1 MATTI
6 KSTQLDFD
14 FIKNKLKEKFK
25 EQTEFQ
31 DYNFEA
37 SGLNNLLD
45 VLALNSHFNGLTANF
60 ALNESFINTA
70 QLRSSVVA
78 HAETLGYVPTSY
90 TSSQAKL
97 NLSIL
102 ITTEPRPTS
111 VTLERGAVFTA
122 SVDDVSYT
130 FQTRQNFVA
139 SDDGTGSYEFQTSD
153 GVSQIPV
160 FEGTEKIKTFIVG
173 EKADAQVYV
182 IPDVTMDTSTIR
194 VRVFDTLTGTT
205 FTTYTNIQDAVRVTD
220 DSALFQ
226 IKEVPNGFYE
236 LIFGDGLTTGKT
248 PVAGNKIVV
257 DYLST
262 QGAVAN
268 GAKTFTTSVA
278 LSVLGVNYPLTA
290 TTSSASAGG
299 AFKESIESIRR
310 NAPIAFSS
318 QKRLVTAD
326 DYRAQILA
334 NFGTFLDDVIAWGGH
349 DNVPQIYG
357 RVFAGLKFKSNIDNS
372 TREDVKN
379 RIKNDLS
386 ENLAIMS
393 IDLAFADAI
402 TTKLTLSTFF
412 NLDPD
417 LTSSTSQSVENLVQG
432 TINSFF
438 STNLKK
444 FNKVFRRSNLLTAI
458 DALDVAILN
467 SRMDVK
473 MQREQAI
480 DINQSVTYSITFPT
494 TIAEPDDV
502 NRIITSSLFTLNSRT
517 CSIRNALNSNKLEV
531 VDQDGTIQVDNVG
544 SYSETQGL
552 VTLTGFAPSA
562 IQGNFLKVNA
572 VPANQGTI
580 RPLRNYVLDIDTVG
594 SISTAVID
602 NQNTLVTL

>member
-111 VTLERGAVFTA
+111 VTLERGAIFTA